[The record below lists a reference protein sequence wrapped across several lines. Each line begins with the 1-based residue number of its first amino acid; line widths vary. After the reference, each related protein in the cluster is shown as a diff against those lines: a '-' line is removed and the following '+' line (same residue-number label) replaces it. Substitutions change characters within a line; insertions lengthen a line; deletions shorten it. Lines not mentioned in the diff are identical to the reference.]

1 MNNRPGFQT
10 VFFNVTCV
18 LEQAPYIKIL
28 SSTSVTYSTV
38 VISIL
43 LYRLKLCVFLNYYF
57 DKLTELK
64 AEAWEKEKELR
75 QKINHMQKEQAERIE
90 NLQVNNFVYMSH
102 CLTGFITF
110 NYLGRGREKSF
121 FKYSLGCLDLKY
133 PAFELSL

>member
-1 MNNRPGFQT
+1 MRYIRVHCKHVRITLLIEFFSPQMNDCPGFQT
-10 VFFNVTCV
+10 VFFNVTCA
-18 LEQAPYIKIL
+18 LKQAPYIKTL

-43 LYRLKLCVFLNYYF
+43 LYRLKWCGVLILLLSI

-90 NLQVNNFVYMSH
+90 NLQVNNFVYMGH
-102 CLTGFITF
+102 CLTGFITY
-110 NYLGRGREKSF
+110 NYLR
-121 FKYSLGCLDLKY
+121 
-133 PAFELSL
+133 